1 VSRAINLDCQSPL
14 VIVEGEDE
22 ERDEGAAFDTLA
34 APAVELFRLASSTA
48 AAEATRETFPALVD
62 FPGTALA
69 RKVQSGLRAS
79 RTSLA
84 AKEDEG
90 ELDEE
95 EGLDEEGGLGLG
107 PAAASS
113 PRATS
118 DAAPRSSWISSSVT
132 EPREARAEAHS
143 ATTEDAAMED
153 RGGGGLLR
161 EKVEIR
167 SRLRGREKS
176 EKERKKEKQKKS
188 IVDWQNMH
196 SECTGDALLSFNSD
210 AAATQDIAVDAV
222 ALQGDGNMGAKCPE
236 RGSTKERKKKPKTI
250 GIETFFPFFLSA
262 PPRLRFSSLS
272 IGTVPGD

>member
-1 VSRAINLDCQSPL
+1 M

-95 EGLDEEGGLGLG
+95 EGLDEEGGPGLG

-132 EPREARAEAHS
+132 EPR
-143 ATTEDAAMED
+143 
-153 RGGGGLLR
+153 
-161 EKVEIR
+161 
-167 SRLRGREKS
+167 
-176 EKERKKEKQKKS
+176 
-188 IVDWQNMH
+188 
-196 SECTGDALLSFNSD
+196 
-210 AAATQDIAVDAV
+210 
-222 ALQGDGNMGAKCPE
+222 
-236 RGSTKERKKKPKTI
+236 
-250 GIETFFPFFLSA
+250 
-262 PPRLRFSSLS
+262 
-272 IGTVPGD
+272 